1 MNFFNQL
8 FLKAR
13 NPFIKNVS
21 FLSFGTLISQ
31 LLLISAIPLL
41 TRLYSPSD
49 FGLLAIYLALTQF
62 LGVFVCLRFNIAIPL
77 SKDKR
82 ESSYLFLYSISSACI
97 LSLSASAVI
106 LFFDNQLITL
116 LGNTEF
122 KQFIFYIPLSMF
134 FIGLY
139 ESLQYYVTKLGY
151 FKLIASTRITRALLS
166 IAFQLSYAFLYEPD
180 AFGLI
185 IGQIIYFASG
195 ILILLSRSLKTFN
208 FSINIKYAL
217 ETLERNKRFP
227 LISVPESIMNKAG
240 VELPIVIIST
250 MVAGAEVGFLIMTM
264 RIIGLP
270 MNLIGLSVSQVLSAE
285 LPKQNKVSDLICL
298 IKDTMKKLF
307 FIGFLLIASI
317 SIILYF
323 LSSLILGEEWER
335 VGELAII
342 FMPFYV
348 MQFTSSPV
356 STVLLY
362 LKKFWMSFYLQAFG
376 SFMKIFPL
384 IFLGAIY
391 VDSISNILAISGFI
405 FYSIYCLV
413 ILMVLK
419 NAAANK

>member
-8 FLKAR
+8 LKAR

-49 FGLLAIYLALTQF
+49 FGLLAICLALTQF
-62 LGVFVCLRFNIAIPL
+62 LGVYLVNIAIPL

-82 ESSYLFLYSISSACI
+82 ESSYLSLFNFECMY

-122 KQFIFYIPLSMF
+122 KQFILYPLSMF

-195 ILILLSRSLKTFN
+195 S
-208 FSINIKYAL
+208 
-217 ETLERNKRFP
+217 
-227 LISVPESIMNKAG
+227 
-240 VELPIVIIST
+240 
-250 MVAGAEVGFLIMTM
+250 
-264 RIIGLP
+264 
-270 MNLIGLSVSQVLSAE
+270 
-285 LPKQNKVSDLICL
+285 
-298 IKDTMKKLF
+298 
-307 FIGFLLIASI
+307 
-317 SIILYF
+317 
-323 LSSLILGEEWER
+323 
-335 VGELAII
+335 
-342 FMPFYV
+342 
-348 MQFTSSPV
+348 
-356 STVLLY
+356 
-362 LKKFWMSFYLQAFG
+362 
-376 SFMKIFPL
+376 
-384 IFLGAIY
+384 
-391 VDSISNILAISGFI
+391 
-405 FYSIYCLV
+405 
-413 ILMVLK
+413 
-419 NAAANK
+419 